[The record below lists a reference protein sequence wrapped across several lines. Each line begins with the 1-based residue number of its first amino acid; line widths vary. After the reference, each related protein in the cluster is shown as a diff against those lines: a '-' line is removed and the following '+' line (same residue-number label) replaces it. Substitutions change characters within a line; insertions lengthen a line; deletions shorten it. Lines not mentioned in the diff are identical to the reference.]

1 MTKDVRNAQ
10 KLFSSF
16 REAPAKRARV
26 VRIRLPKAAAV
37 IGKVRAIE
45 YDTTHGGR
53 STLYRHDFASGSAPL
68 LVAGAGDDQLYLV
81 EGRYHFTERG
91 IVDQDAAGR
100 EIDDGAPRRRRR

>member
-10 KLFSSF
+10 KLYRSF

-26 VRIRLPKAAAV
+26 VRIHLPKAAAV

-53 STLYRHDFASGSAPL
+53 ATLYRHDFEHGSAPL
-68 LVAGAGDDQLYLV
+68 LVAGTRDGQLYLI
-81 EGRYHFTERG
+81 EGRYHFTRRG
-91 IVDQDAAGR
+91 IVDLDSQGR
-100 EIDDGAPRRRRR
+100 EIDDGAPRRGR